1 MQNSQTMSRR
11 RRRRR
16 LTGKLNHQNHLKL
29 NVFLL

>member
-1 MQNSQTMSRR
+1 MQNSQTMSR